1 MNCTLDGSFTRRI
14 GPICSK
20 AARQCCNSADDR
32 DLEVAQYI
40 SDLMIEFGGRLDSS
54 IQVVGAQVPQEEL
67 QAYKRAVGK
76 VLGEMLLEIMNPLY
90 RVHPS
95 LKPHGLE

>member
-1 MNCTLDGSFTRRI
+1 MTLIHLDESVRYVQKQPGS
-14 GPICSK
+14 
-20 AARQCCNSADDR
+20 AAIVWMIK

-40 SDLMIEFGGRLDSS
+40 SDLMIEVGGRLDSS
-54 IQVVGAQVPQEEL
+54 VQVVARKCPQEES
-67 QAYKRAVGK
+67 QAYKRAVGN
-76 VLGEMLLEIMNPLY
+76 VLGEMLLQIMNPLY

>member
-1 MNCTLDGSFTRRI
+1 MI
-14 GPICSK
+14 KVP
-20 AARQCCNSADDR
+20 
-32 DLEVAQYI
+32 EVAQHI

-54 IQVVGAQVPQEEL
+54 IQVVAGRCSQEEL
-67 QAYKRAVGK
+67 QVYKRAVGK

-95 LKPHGLE
+95 LKPQGLE